1 MQAFDSVRSALS
13 GFLQEKGLE
22 WPAKA
27 VVEAAKDPKHGDV
40 ATNLAMLLAKPL
52 HRAPRDIAAELAAWI
67 RDHTDG
73 VENVEVAGPGF
84 CNVTFSQVFWRRVV
98 QQVEK
103 EGAAFGS
110 STIGGGR
117 KTLVEYVSA
126 NPTGPL
132 HVGHGRGA
140 AAGDS
145 LARILRRAGYDVTTE
160 YYIND
165 AGRQMRILGMSVW
178 YRLRNLVGRTM
189 AEPEDYYRGSYIT
202 DIAKEMLEKD
212 PSLADASDED
222 GKERCYEYAKN
233 EILEGIKKDLR
244 DFRVEHQNWFSE
256 KTLVDGGLVDKA
268 FQALKDAGYT
278 YEKDGALWFATS
290 RLGDDKDRVL
300 RKSDGSLT
308 YFASDIAYHH
318 NKFERGF
325 DWLIDVWGADHH
337 GYVPRMR
344 AAIEAMGKG
353 KKNFDVVLIQLVN
366 LLINGQPV
374 SMSTRAGTFETLAD
388 VVREVGADA
397 ARFMFL
403 SRKTDSPVD
412 FDLEAVKQ
420 RTMENPVYYVQYAHA
435 RVAALLR
442 RAAEEGVTIPDVS
455 DDAALAGLTLPDDM
469 ALLRKMALYRD
480 MLEQA
485 ATTLSVHHVSHYLM
499 ELSQLLH
506 SYYTKNQILKAGDPV
521 TTGSRLALLRA
532 VSRVIANGLD
542 LMGVSAPTT
551 CNRTGKPAGG
561 EICHGFFPPEFHP
574 HDPDQRRIAPLRDH
588 AERSRFGPHRRHPHR
603 HCGLVLLH
611 GLHGGT
617 RAESGK
623 ASGGNRC
630 HRGPGKER

>member
-27 VVEAAKDPKHGDV
+27 FVEAAKDPKHGDV

-374 SMSTRAGTFETLAD
+374 SMSTRAGTFETLAE
-388 VVREVGADA
+388 VVREVGADV

-542 LMGVSAPTT
+542 LMGVSAP
-551 CNRTGKPAGG
+551 
-561 EICHGFFPPEFHP
+561 
-574 HDPDQRRIAPLRDH
+574 DH
-588 AERSRFGPHRRHPHR
+588 M
-603 HCGLVLLH
+603 
-611 GLHGGT
+611 
-617 RAESGK
+617 
-623 ASGGNRC
+623 
-630 HRGPGKER
+630 

>member
-202 DIAKEMLEKD
+202 DIAKEMHEKD

-366 LLINGQPV
+366 LLVNGQPV

-442 RAAEEGVTIPDVS
+442 RAAGEGVTIPDVS

-542 LMGVSAPTT
+542 LMGVSAP
-551 CNRTGKPAGG
+551 
-561 EICHGFFPPEFHP
+561 
-574 HDPDQRRIAPLRDH
+574 DH
-588 AERSRFGPHRRHPHR
+588 M
-603 HCGLVLLH
+603 
-611 GLHGGT
+611 
-617 RAESGK
+617 
-623 ASGGNRC
+623 
-630 HRGPGKER
+630 

>member
-27 VVEAAKDPKHGDV
+27 VVEAAKDPKHGDE

-442 RAAEEGVTIPDVS
+442 RAAGEGVTIPDVS

-542 LMGVSAPTT
+542 LMGVSAP
-551 CNRTGKPAGG
+551 
-561 EICHGFFPPEFHP
+561 
-574 HDPDQRRIAPLRDH
+574 DH
-588 AERSRFGPHRRHPHR
+588 M
-603 HCGLVLLH
+603 
-611 GLHGGT
+611 
-617 RAESGK
+617 
-623 ASGGNRC
+623 
-630 HRGPGKER
+630 

>member
-442 RAAEEGVTIPDVS
+442 RAAEEGVSIPDVS

-542 LMGVSAPTT
+542 LMGVSAP
-551 CNRTGKPAGG
+551 
-561 EICHGFFPPEFHP
+561 
-574 HDPDQRRIAPLRDH
+574 DH
-588 AERSRFGPHRRHPHR
+588 M
-603 HCGLVLLH
+603 
-611 GLHGGT
+611 
-617 RAESGK
+617 
-623 ASGGNRC
+623 
-630 HRGPGKER
+630 

>member
-344 AAIEAMGKG
+344 AGIEAMGKG

-366 LLINGQPV
+366 LLVNGQPV

-442 RAAEEGVTIPDVS
+442 RAAGEGVTIPDVS

-485 ATTLSVHHVSHYLM
+485 ATTLSVHHESHYLM

-542 LMGVSAPTT
+542 LMGVSAP
-551 CNRTGKPAGG
+551 
-561 EICHGFFPPEFHP
+561 
-574 HDPDQRRIAPLRDH
+574 DH
-588 AERSRFGPHRRHPHR
+588 M
-603 HCGLVLLH
+603 
-611 GLHGGT
+611 
-617 RAESGK
+617 
-623 ASGGNRC
+623 
-630 HRGPGKER
+630 

>member
-202 DIAKEMLEKD
+202 DIVKEMLEKD

-542 LMGVSAPTT
+542 LMGVSAP
-551 CNRTGKPAGG
+551 
-561 EICHGFFPPEFHP
+561 
-574 HDPDQRRIAPLRDH
+574 DH
-588 AERSRFGPHRRHPHR
+588 M
-603 HCGLVLLH
+603 
-611 GLHGGT
+611 
-617 RAESGK
+617 
-623 ASGGNRC
+623 
-630 HRGPGKER
+630 

>member
-325 DWLIDVWGADHH
+325 DWLIDVWGTDHH

-542 LMGVSAPTT
+542 LMGVSAP
-551 CNRTGKPAGG
+551 
-561 EICHGFFPPEFHP
+561 
-574 HDPDQRRIAPLRDH
+574 DH
-588 AERSRFGPHRRHPHR
+588 M
-603 HCGLVLLH
+603 
-611 GLHGGT
+611 
-617 RAESGK
+617 
-623 ASGGNRC
+623 
-630 HRGPGKER
+630 

>member
-1 MQAFDSVRSALS
+1 MQAFDSVRLALS

-244 DFRVEHQNWFSE
+244 DFRVEHQSWFSE

-337 GYVPRMR
+337 GHAIRFAATMR
-344 AAIEAMGKG
+344 APALGLEGRKLDFLIMQMVRLMRGDEIVKVSKRTGKA
-353 KKNFDVVLIQLVN
+353 L
-366 LLINGQPV
+366 
-374 SMSTRAGTFETLAD
+374 SLAD
-388 VVREVGADA
+388 LMDEIGVDA
-397 ARFMFL
+397 CRFFFNA
-403 SRKTDSPVD
+403 KPDSHLE
-412 FDLEAVKQ
+412 FDLDLAIRQ
-420 RTMENPVYYVQYAHA
+420 DSENPVYYVQYAHA
-435 RVAALLR
+435 RICTLLAAMAEAGCAVPAAADVDVALLTTPQEHELIKQIAMLPEEIHLAARDYDPSRINRYVTELAARFHRFYNVCRIKDAEPAVRDARLKLADTTR
-442 RAAEEGVTIPDVS
+442 RVLEIGLDIIGVTAPE
-455 DDAALAGLTLPDDM
+455 
-469 ALLRKMALYRD
+469 KM
-480 MLEQA
+480 
-485 ATTLSVHHVSHYLM
+485 
-499 ELSQLLH
+499 
-506 SYYTKNQILKAGDPV
+506 
-521 TTGSRLALLRA
+521 
-532 VSRVIANGLD
+532 
-542 LMGVSAPTT
+542 
-551 CNRTGKPAGG
+551 
-561 EICHGFFPPEFHP
+561 
-574 HDPDQRRIAPLRDH
+574 
-588 AERSRFGPHRRHPHR
+588 
-603 HCGLVLLH
+603 
-611 GLHGGT
+611 
-617 RAESGK
+617 
-623 ASGGNRC
+623 
-630 HRGPGKER
+630 

>member
-67 RDHTDG
+67 RVHTVG
-73 VENVEVAGPGF
+73 LENVEVAGPGF

-366 LLINGQPV
+366 LLVNGQPV

-442 RAAEEGVTIPDVS
+442 RAAGEGVTIPDVS

-542 LMGVSAPTT
+542 LMGVSAP
-551 CNRTGKPAGG
+551 
-561 EICHGFFPPEFHP
+561 
-574 HDPDQRRIAPLRDH
+574 DH
-588 AERSRFGPHRRHPHR
+588 M
-603 HCGLVLLH
+603 
-611 GLHGGT
+611 
-617 RAESGK
+617 
-623 ASGGNRC
+623 
-630 HRGPGKER
+630 

>member
-366 LLINGQPV
+366 LLVNGQPV

-442 RAAEEGVTIPDVS
+442 RAAGEGVTLPDVS

-542 LMGVSAPTT
+542 LMGVSAP
-551 CNRTGKPAGG
+551 
-561 EICHGFFPPEFHP
+561 
-574 HDPDQRRIAPLRDH
+574 DH
-588 AERSRFGPHRRHPHR
+588 M
-603 HCGLVLLH
+603 
-611 GLHGGT
+611 
-617 RAESGK
+617 
-623 ASGGNRC
+623 
-630 HRGPGKER
+630 

>member
-256 KTLVDGGLVDKA
+256 KTLVDGGLVDKV

-542 LMGVSAPTT
+542 LMGVSAP
-551 CNRTGKPAGG
+551 
-561 EICHGFFPPEFHP
+561 
-574 HDPDQRRIAPLRDH
+574 DH
-588 AERSRFGPHRRHPHR
+588 M
-603 HCGLVLLH
+603 
-611 GLHGGT
+611 
-617 RAESGK
+617 
-623 ASGGNRC
+623 
-630 HRGPGKER
+630 

>member
-103 EGAAFGS
+103 EGAVFGS

-542 LMGVSAPTT
+542 LMGVSAP
-551 CNRTGKPAGG
+551 
-561 EICHGFFPPEFHP
+561 
-574 HDPDQRRIAPLRDH
+574 DH
-588 AERSRFGPHRRHPHR
+588 M
-603 HCGLVLLH
+603 
-611 GLHGGT
+611 
-617 RAESGK
+617 
-623 ASGGNRC
+623 
-630 HRGPGKER
+630 

>member
-366 LLINGQPV
+366 LLVNGQPV

-442 RAAEEGVTIPDVS
+442 RAAGEGVTIPDVS

-469 ALLRKMALYRD
+469 ALLRKMALYRG

-542 LMGVSAPTT
+542 LMGVSAP
-551 CNRTGKPAGG
+551 
-561 EICHGFFPPEFHP
+561 
-574 HDPDQRRIAPLRDH
+574 DH
-588 AERSRFGPHRRHPHR
+588 M
-603 HCGLVLLH
+603 
-611 GLHGGT
+611 
-617 RAESGK
+617 
-623 ASGGNRC
+623 
-630 HRGPGKER
+630 

>member
-1 MQAFDSVRSALS
+1 MQAFDSVRLALS

-244 DFRVEHQNWFSE
+244 DFRVEHQSWFSE

-499 ELSQLLH
+499 EFSQLLH

-542 LMGVSAPTT
+542 LMGVSAP
-551 CNRTGKPAGG
+551 
-561 EICHGFFPPEFHP
+561 
-574 HDPDQRRIAPLRDH
+574 DH
-588 AERSRFGPHRRHPHR
+588 M
-603 HCGLVLLH
+603 
-611 GLHGGT
+611 
-617 RAESGK
+617 
-623 ASGGNRC
+623 
-630 HRGPGKER
+630 

>member
-126 NPTGPL
+126 NPSGPL

-542 LMGVSAPTT
+542 LMGVSAP
-551 CNRTGKPAGG
+551 
-561 EICHGFFPPEFHP
+561 
-574 HDPDQRRIAPLRDH
+574 DH
-588 AERSRFGPHRRHPHR
+588 M
-603 HCGLVLLH
+603 
-611 GLHGGT
+611 
-617 RAESGK
+617 
-623 ASGGNRC
+623 
-630 HRGPGKER
+630 

>member
-145 LARILRRAGYDVTTE
+145 LARILRRAGFDVTTE

-212 PSLADASDED
+212 PSLAEASDEE

-344 AAIEAMGKG
+344 AAIEAMGKE

-388 VVREVGADA
+388 VVKEVGADA

-455 DDAALAGLTLPDDM
+455 DDASLAGLTLPDDM

-506 SYYTKNQILKAGDPV
+506 SYYTKNQILKAGEPV

-542 LMGVSAPTT
+542 LMGVSAP
-551 CNRTGKPAGG
+551 
-561 EICHGFFPPEFHP
+561 
-574 HDPDQRRIAPLRDH
+574 DH
-588 AERSRFGPHRRHPHR
+588 M
-603 HCGLVLLH
+603 
-611 GLHGGT
+611 
-617 RAESGK
+617 
-623 ASGGNRC
+623 
-630 HRGPGKER
+630 

>member
-1 MQAFDSVRSALS
+1 MQAFDSVRLALS

-256 KTLVDGGLVDKA
+256 KTLFDGGLVDKA

-542 LMGVSAPTT
+542 LMGVSAP
-551 CNRTGKPAGG
+551 
-561 EICHGFFPPEFHP
+561 
-574 HDPDQRRIAPLRDH
+574 DH
-588 AERSRFGPHRRHPHR
+588 M
-603 HCGLVLLH
+603 
-611 GLHGGT
+611 
-617 RAESGK
+617 
-623 ASGGNRC
+623 
-630 HRGPGKER
+630 

>member
-308 YFASDIAYHH
+308 YFASDIAYHL

-542 LMGVSAPTT
+542 LMGVSAP
-551 CNRTGKPAGG
+551 
-561 EICHGFFPPEFHP
+561 
-574 HDPDQRRIAPLRDH
+574 DH
-588 AERSRFGPHRRHPHR
+588 M
-603 HCGLVLLH
+603 
-611 GLHGGT
+611 
-617 RAESGK
+617 
-623 ASGGNRC
+623 
-630 HRGPGKER
+630 

>member
-145 LARILRRAGYDVTTE
+145 LARILRRAGFDVTTE

-212 PSLADASDED
+212 PSLAEASDEE

-318 NKFERGF
+318 NKFDRGF

-344 AAIEAMGKG
+344 AAIEAMGKE

-388 VVREVGADA
+388 VVKEVGADA

-455 DDAALAGLTLPDDM
+455 DDASLAGLTLPDDM

-532 VSRVIANGLD
+532 VSLVIANGLD
-542 LMGVSAPTT
+542 LMGVSAP
-551 CNRTGKPAGG
+551 
-561 EICHGFFPPEFHP
+561 
-574 HDPDQRRIAPLRDH
+574 DH
-588 AERSRFGPHRRHPHR
+588 M
-603 HCGLVLLH
+603 
-611 GLHGGT
+611 
-617 RAESGK
+617 
-623 ASGGNRC
+623 
-630 HRGPGKER
+630 

>member
-244 DFRVEHQNWFSE
+244 DFRVEHQSWFSE

-506 SYYTKNQILKAGDPV
+506 SYYTKNQILKAGAPV

-542 LMGVSAPTT
+542 LMGVSAP
-551 CNRTGKPAGG
+551 
-561 EICHGFFPPEFHP
+561 
-574 HDPDQRRIAPLRDH
+574 DH
-588 AERSRFGPHRRHPHR
+588 M
-603 HCGLVLLH
+603 
-611 GLHGGT
+611 
-617 RAESGK
+617 
-623 ASGGNRC
+623 
-630 HRGPGKER
+630 

>member
-73 VENVEVAGPGF
+73 VENVAVAGPGF

-542 LMGVSAPTT
+542 LMGVSAP
-551 CNRTGKPAGG
+551 
-561 EICHGFFPPEFHP
+561 
-574 HDPDQRRIAPLRDH
+574 DH
-588 AERSRFGPHRRHPHR
+588 M
-603 HCGLVLLH
+603 
-611 GLHGGT
+611 
-617 RAESGK
+617 
-623 ASGGNRC
+623 
-630 HRGPGKER
+630 

>member
-1 MQAFDSVRSALS
+1 MQAFDSVRLALS

-485 ATTLSVHHVSHYLM
+485 ATSLSVHHVSHYLM

-542 LMGVSAPTT
+542 LMGVSAP
-551 CNRTGKPAGG
+551 
-561 EICHGFFPPEFHP
+561 
-574 HDPDQRRIAPLRDH
+574 DH
-588 AERSRFGPHRRHPHR
+588 M
-603 HCGLVLLH
+603 
-611 GLHGGT
+611 
-617 RAESGK
+617 
-623 ASGGNRC
+623 
-630 HRGPGKER
+630 

>member
-366 LLINGQPV
+366 LLVNGQPV

-442 RAAEEGVTIPDVS
+442 RAAGEGVTIPDVS

-542 LMGVSAPTT
+542 LMGVSAP
-551 CNRTGKPAGG
+551 
-561 EICHGFFPPEFHP
+561 
-574 HDPDQRRIAPLRDH
+574 DH
-588 AERSRFGPHRRHPHR
+588 M
-603 HCGLVLLH
+603 
-611 GLHGGT
+611 
-617 RAESGK
+617 
-623 ASGGNRC
+623 
-630 HRGPGKER
+630 

>member
-52 HRAPRDIAAELAAWI
+52 HRAPRDIAAELAVWI

-233 EILEGIKKDLR
+233 EILDGIKKDLR

-442 RAAEEGVTIPDVS
+442 RAAGEGVTIPDVS

-542 LMGVSAPTT
+542 LMGVSAP
-551 CNRTGKPAGG
+551 
-561 EICHGFFPPEFHP
+561 
-574 HDPDQRRIAPLRDH
+574 DH
-588 AERSRFGPHRRHPHR
+588 M
-603 HCGLVLLH
+603 
-611 GLHGGT
+611 
-617 RAESGK
+617 
-623 ASGGNRC
+623 
-630 HRGPGKER
+630 

>member
-506 SYYTKNQILKAGDPV
+506 SYYTKNQILKAGYPV

-542 LMGVSAPTT
+542 LMGVSAP
-551 CNRTGKPAGG
+551 
-561 EICHGFFPPEFHP
+561 
-574 HDPDQRRIAPLRDH
+574 DH
-588 AERSRFGPHRRHPHR
+588 M
-603 HCGLVLLH
+603 
-611 GLHGGT
+611 
-617 RAESGK
+617 
-623 ASGGNRC
+623 
-630 HRGPGKER
+630 

>member
-1 MQAFDSVRSALS
+1 MQAFDSVRLALS

-145 LARILRRAGYDVTTE
+145 LARILRRVGYDVTTE

-244 DFRVEHQNWFSE
+244 DFRVEHQSWFSE

-542 LMGVSAPTT
+542 LMGVSAP
-551 CNRTGKPAGG
+551 
-561 EICHGFFPPEFHP
+561 
-574 HDPDQRRIAPLRDH
+574 DH
-588 AERSRFGPHRRHPHR
+588 M
-603 HCGLVLLH
+603 
-611 GLHGGT
+611 
-617 RAESGK
+617 
-623 ASGGNRC
+623 
-630 HRGPGKER
+630 